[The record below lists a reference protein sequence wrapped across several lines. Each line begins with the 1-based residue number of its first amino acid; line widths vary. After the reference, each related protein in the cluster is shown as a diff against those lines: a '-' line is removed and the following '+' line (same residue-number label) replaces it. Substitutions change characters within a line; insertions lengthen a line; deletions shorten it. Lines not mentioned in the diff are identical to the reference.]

1 MISQKM
7 QEALNKQINE
17 ETFSAY
23 LYFSMAAYF
32 ENANL
37 KGFAN
42 WMKIQAGEELFHTT
56 KFYNHILDRGGEVK
70 LLAVDEPQQKWD
82 SALDAFEGALK
93 HEQHIT
99 KCIHDLTDL
108 AIESKDHAARNLLN
122 WFVDEQVEE
131 ENTASE
137 IVDKLKMIGDNGPML
152 LMLDSEMGQR
162 QSTVNL
168 LGGTQE
174 A

>member
-1 MISQKM
+1 MISKKM

-32 ENANL
+32 ESANL
-37 KGFAN
+37 KGFAH
-42 WMKIQAGEELFHTT
+42 WMKIQAGEELFHAT
-56 KFYNHILDRGGEVK
+56 KFYNHILERGGDVK
-70 LLAVDEPQQKWD
+70 LLAIPEPQQKWD
-82 SALDAFEGALK
+82 SALDAFQAAYK

-99 KCIHDLTDL
+99 KCIHDLTDI

-131 ENTASE
+131 EDTANE
-137 IVDKLKMIGDNGPML
+137 IVEKLKMIGENGPML
-152 LMLDSEMGQR
+152 LMLDGEMAAR
-162 QSTVNL
+162 QSNVDL
-168 LGGTQE
+168 LGGGQAE
-174 A
+174 